1 MSAAADLLSVSED
14 VSGASISGVVAAG
27 FEDVLQVFTENFRRR
42 GEVGAACA
50 IYRGDEMLVHLW
62 GGYRDQ
68 ARTERW
74 NDDTL
79 ACVHSTT
86 KAITAVAMA
95 MAVSRGHFSLD
106 DTVVS
111 HWPEFGVHGKQH
123 ITIGQILDHSAG
135 LPVVAETLT
144 IEHLADLDGLS
155 EILARQKPQ
164 WEPGTRHGYHGW
176 TFGMYA
182 NEIMR
187 RTDPEGRSVGQFV
200 AKEISESLGEEFY
213 IGLPDTVPDHRL
225 SEEFTNLRT
234 LLDMLTNKPVST
246 MGTML
251 RFLFERDTLQAKML
265 KNPVEL
271 GQFDQFNTRA
281 VRRVEIPAGNGHGT
295 ARAMAHI
302 MGACASGGASL
313 GLSGES
319 LAQWESRH
327 PGTGKDEIEAVMGAR
342 VLFQAGMMK
351 PNSEHRTLLGRPR
364 CYFHYGSG
372 GHIAF
377 ADPDSG
383 LGLGYCNNRIL
394 AAVGDRR
401 SNLLVDAMLGCVD

>member
-1 MSAAADLLSVSED
+1 MNAAGDLLSVSED

-27 FEDVLQVFTENFRRR
+27 FEDVLQVFTDNFRRR

-106 DTVVS
+106 DTVAS

-135 LPVVAETLT
+135 LPAVEETLT

-251 RFLFERDTLQAKML
+251 RFLFEKDTLQAKML

-271 GQFDQFNTRA
+271 VDSTSSTPVPSGAWRSRRGTVTALPGPWRTSWGLAPAAGLRSDSRRRA
-281 VRRVEIPAGNGHGT
+281 LPSGREGIPGPERMKSKPSWVRESCSRPA
-295 ARAMAHI
+295 
-302 MGACASGGASL
+302 
-313 GLSGES
+313 
-319 LAQWESRH
+319 
-327 PGTGKDEIEAVMGAR
+327 
-342 VLFQAGMMK
+342 
-351 PNSEHRTLLGRPR
+351 
-364 CYFHYGSG
+364 
-372 GHIAF
+372 
-377 ADPDSG
+377 
-383 LGLGYCNNRIL
+383 
-394 AAVGDRR
+394 
-401 SNLLVDAMLGCVD
+401 